1 MSFAPLSTAVPR
13 TIGAKLA
20 NISWPVLAVL
30 SLLAFIGIGSLYS
43 VAGGSFAPYADR
55 HALRF
60 LLTVA
65 MVIVIAMTPLHWWL
79 QLAFPAYGIAL
90 LLLALVPL
98 VGIDALGARRWLG
111 FRGFTFQPSELMKV
125 ALVLMLAR
133 YYQWLGA
140 QRVSRPQWVLVPI
153 ALIAMPVV
161 LTLKQPDL
169 GTAALFA
176 VVGLSMMFLAG
187 VNLLYFAGGVA
198 GALAAAPL
206 VWMRLHDYQRRR
218 IEIFLDPERDP
229 LGAGYHITQ
238 SKIALGSG
246 GAAGK
251 GFLAGTQSQLDF
263 LPEKHT
269 DFIFTAFGEEWG
281 FTGGVALI
289 ALYGLL
295 AAMMLWLAFGSRS
308 QFGRLVTAGAG
319 LILFLYAFI
328 NIAMVT
334 GLVPVVGVPLPLV
347 SYGGTSMTTIMF
359 AIGIAMCAIV
369 NRAQGIRNGG

>member
-269 DFIFTAFGEEWG
+269 DFIFTVLAEEFGFIGAFSLLMLY
-281 FTGGVALI
+281 ALI
-289 ALYGLL
+289 VGFCIHSALTNRDRFPSLL
-295 AAMMLWLAFGSRS
+295 TLGIGGTF
-308 QFGRLVTAGAG
+308 
-319 LILFLYAFI
+319 FI
-328 NIAMVT
+328 YFALNMAMVM
-334 GLVPVVGVPLPLV
+334 GLVPVVGAPLPLV
-347 SYGGTSMTTIMF
+347 SYGGTQMVILL
-359 AIGIAMCAIV
+359 IAFGMVQSAHV
-369 NRAQGIRNGG
+369 HRPR